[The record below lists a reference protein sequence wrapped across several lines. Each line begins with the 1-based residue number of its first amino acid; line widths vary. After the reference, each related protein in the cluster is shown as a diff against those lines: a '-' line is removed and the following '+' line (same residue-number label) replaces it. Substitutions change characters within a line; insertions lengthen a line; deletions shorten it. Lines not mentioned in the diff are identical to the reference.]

1 MLQYPS
7 IPVQFAKPIPTVT
20 TKAPSDILN
29 RPGPYGAQPQSAPR
43 VGPSTSM
50 PPSGAFPGAGA
61 AAAGAGGG
69 FVIPA
74 VILSIPMAV
83 AGGETGNPIMNT
95 QREMEAIR
103 RADRARGQERD
114 STDRPGKGNRNQ
126 SDPTNPNGAA
136 RRPNTNTRP
145 RPPIT
150 SAPQYE
156 ITFTT
161 QRTGSS
167 PINNP
172 PSTVTRSGP
181 IGGVEVR
188 VAPGYDG
195 VYAIG
200 IQTGEGF
207 FTILQVGELDLPLW
221 RVNITGIRRT
231 DLPPP
236 PVNPGPFDFPNGTS
250 FPIGTSFPNPS
261 QRRLPPNPTQPAQP
275 SQPNQPNPTDPN
287 PNNPNPTNPANPSN
301 PNNPNQPI
309 NPNNPNPTQ
318 PAQPSNPSNPTDPN
332 PINPNPTQPANPNQ
346 PSNPT
351 NPTDPNPV
359 NPRPRSPGPMVP
371 VSPGPMVPVSPGPLV
386 PKSPIPNGPNNPKR
400 DPCGDPCIDTAL
412 SRTEPVVIQVKQ
424 FVSCTR
430 AVFGIPAPYNTIPVT
445 VPRLFAPAFQLVLD
459 NQAELLKQISCN
471 PPEPSI
477 AAIPD
482 WWQIRLG
489 ANRPQL
495 LVLYARKFNDGTWD
509 KPKYVLSVPHWKKSK
524 LETVFGDFPAYD
536 KGDFQGTRVLPDNSK
551 LIVNAVSSDEARR
564 VITKLSAGIP
574 SSMIEF
580 AQTSIADRRGAP
592 LRKITVYP
600 RIVRYFASGQ
610 KDLAPTWSIDFR

>member
-1 MLQYPS
+1 MMQAPS
-7 IPVQFAKPIPTVT
+7 IPVQFARPVPTISQPS
-20 TKAPSDILN
+20 PSDVLN

-43 VGPSTSM
+43 IGGPSTL
-50 PPSGAFPGAGA
+50 PPGAA
-61 AAAGAGGG
+61 IPAAGS
-69 FVIPA
+69 V
-74 VILSIPMAV
+74 V
-83 AGGETGNPIMNT
+83 AGSGSGILLPAAVLALPLAIGAGETGNPIMNT
-95 QREMEAIR
+95 AREMEAIR

-126 SDPTNPNGAA
+126 ADPNNPNGGA

-156 ITFTT
+156 ITFST
-161 QRTGSS
+161 RRSGSS

-172 PSTVTRSGP
+172 PSTVIRSGP

-188 VAPGYDG
+188 LAPGYDG
-195 VYAIG
+195 VYLVG
-200 IQTGEGF
+200 IQTGDGF
-207 FTILQVGELDLPLW
+207 FTILQLGDLDLPLW
-221 RVNITGIRRT
+221 SVDVSGIRRT

-236 PVNPGPFDFPNGTS
+236 PANPGAGTS
-250 FPIGTSFPNPS
+250 PTGTMAPVLTAPPNPAK
-261 QRRLPPNPTQPAQP
+261 RLPPPNPT
-275 SQPNQPNPTDPN
+275 
-287 PNNPNPTNPANPSN
+287 
-301 PNNPNQPI
+301 
-309 NPNNPNPTQ
+309 
-318 PAQPSNPSNPTDPN
+318 
-332 PINPNPTQPANPNQ
+332 NPNPTQPANPAQPTNPNPTNPNPTQPANPANPTNPNQ
-346 PSNPT
+346 PTNPTNPNPTQPSQPANPAQPTNPNPTNPNPTQPQLPGQPANPT
-351 NPTDPNPV
+351 NPTNPNPV
-359 NPRPRSPGPMVP
+359 NPVPKSPGPL
-371 VSPGPMVPVSPGPLV
+371 VPVSPGPLV

-430 AVFGIPAPYNTIPVT
+430 AVFGIPAPYNTVAVT

-471 PPEPSI
+471 PPEASV

-482 WWQIRLG
+482 WWQVRLG

-495 LVLYARKFNDGTWD
+495 LVLYARKFDDGTWD
-509 KPKYVLSVPHWKKSK
+509 KPKYVLSVPHWEKTK

-551 LIVNAVSSDEARR
+551 LIVNAVSSDEANR

-574 SSMIEF
+574 FSMIEF

-600 RIVRYFASGQ
+600 RIVRFFATGQ
-610 KDLAPTWSIDFR
+610 RDLRPTWSIDFRSPP